1 MGIHLAA
8 ECFKIEG
15 FFGCHINPEYS
26 VIGLSISSFSARTAP
41 PPFSAEPR
49 VKVCQQR
56 GHLLVIESSGK
67 TRHHPLPGKYV
78 LPHRRVRCWDAA
90 GQSVLIEEPMQILR
104 HFLQGQIVILVA
116 MGAAH
121 MVK

>member
-1 MGIHLAA
+1 M
-8 ECFKIEG
+8 
-15 FFGCHINPEYS
+15 
-26 VIGLSISSFSARTAP
+26 
-41 PPFSAEPR
+41 
-49 VKVCQQR
+49 KVCQQR

-90 GQSVLIEEPMQILR
+90 GQSVLIEEPMQIRR

-121 MVK
+121 MVKMLAFQLFRGQLRSRMTARQPNS